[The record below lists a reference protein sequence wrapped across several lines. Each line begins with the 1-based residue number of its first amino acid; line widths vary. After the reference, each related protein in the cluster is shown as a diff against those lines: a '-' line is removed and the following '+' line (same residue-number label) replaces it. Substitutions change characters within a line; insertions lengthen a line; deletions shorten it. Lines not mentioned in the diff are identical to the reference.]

1 MKKIYTTLLFI
12 IKDNKILLAQKKR
25 GFGCGKYNGVGGK
38 VQTNETIKQALIR
51 ETKEEINVM
60 PLNYKKM
67 ATINFDEF
75 MNNENVLVKM
85 SVFVSNDFNGVICES
100 EEMCPQWFNLEN
112 VPYDLMFPDEK
123 IWLPY
128 VLNNKRIKAYFK
140 LDKNFSIENYKIK
153 NIM

>member
-1 MKKIYTTLLFI
+1 
-12 IKDNKILLAQKKR
+12 
-25 GFGCGKYNGVGGK
+25 
-38 VQTNETIKQALIR
+38 
-51 ETKEEINVM
+51 M

-75 MNNENVLVKM
+75 MNNENVLVEM
-85 SVFVSNDFNGVICES
+85 SVFISNDFNGVICES
-100 EEMCPQWFNLEN
+100 EEMCPHWFNLEN